1 MAQVWDLKDWQN
13 AYPFNI
19 EDYEPP
25 NRTVGQLRTF
35 RGRILPTVKADAAK
49 RVREGTM
56 PPGKSLK
63 KYKKWLSESWMQ
75 HQADAL
81 LAAEA
86 TGIPQDSGHN
96 VAKGK
101 GGQHGPFDV
110 GPQWSSHNRKIGIDS
125 GVPWEIGSELGATN
139 DSMDSWTTYLADH
152 NDPQLLPEERSL
164 VYHYGKSPEAVLAR
178 KELNARRAAEG
189 LPPLVDQHTD
199 FRWGDAVNESG
210 KVTVF
215 PPTHDTASAVTP
227 GSGDKPRKFRTPRN
241 PTNTLG
247 ILNLK
252 SAVKSA
258 VPGPGD
264 ALFSA
269 VIPALALASKGQF
282 EDIPGVVGRNL
293 AEDAGLA
300 TGLSLAA
307 RTPLGQ
313 TVTQAVAPY
322 VAPVAAALSNPYTLV
337 GGLIAGDLI
346 APHPVGM
353 GSAMWGPGTP
363 YKDENDRHY
372 RLGGGNAYM
381 TKTGASIEETI
392 NHGKALDEAE
402 LLKLRYNAEE

>member
-1 MAQVWDLKDWQN
+1 MANVWDMPGWQSM
-13 AYPFNI
+13 FNYDI
-19 EDYEPP
+19 NPYEPP
-25 NRTVGQLRTF
+25 KRTVGQLRTF
-35 RGRILPTVKADAAK
+35 RGRILPTVKSDAAK

-63 KYKKWLSESWMQ
+63 KYKKWLSESWVQ

-96 VAKGK
+96 IAKGR
-101 GGQHGPFDV
+101 GGQHGPSDV

-125 GVPWEIGSELGATN
+125 GVPWEIGSEIGATN
-139 DSMDSWTTYLADH
+139 DSMDSWVTYLSDH

-164 VYHYGKSPEAVLAR
+164 VYHYGRSPEAVLAR

-210 KVTVF
+210 PVRSYA
-215 PPTHDTASAVTP
+215 PTHTTASVETP
-227 GSGDKPRKFRTPRN
+227 GSGKKPRKFSTPKN
-241 PTNTLG
+241 PANTLS

-252 SAVKSA
+252 NAVKSA
-258 VPGPGD
+258 VPGPQD

-269 VIPALALASKGQF
+269 VLPSLALASKG
-282 EDIPGVVGRNL
+282 EMDKIPGVVGRNL
-293 AEDAGLA
+293 TEDAVWA
-300 TGLSLAA
+300 TGLNLAA

-313 TVTQAVAPY
+313 TITQAVAPY
-322 VAPVAAALSNPYTLV
+322 VAPVAAAVTNPFTV
-337 GGLIAGDLI
+337 AGGLIAGDI
-346 APHPVGM
+346 AFPRGVGA
-353 GSAMWGPGTP
+353 GSARWGPSTP
-363 YKDENDRHY
+363 YKDQNDYYY

-392 NHGKALDEAE
+392 KNGMKHEVVETYRNIPDKQ
-402 LLKLRYNAEE
+402 